1 MKKFLNLGW
10 ILAGLWI
17 AGATFAAA
25 AETLTI
31 KGSDT
36 FSVELGPPLIAAF
49 QEQNPDVQIDLT
61 GLGSAS
67 GIADLLEDTCDVAA
81 STRAF
86 DETEQRMARSKGIG
100 LQSAI
105 AGYYGLAV
113 VVNADNPL
121 NDLSDAAVRDV
132 FSGKTTS
139 WKQVGGPD
147 RPIEVL
153 IRDASGGSHLGFR
166 ELAMEGREYAAH
178 AQGFAGF
185 DELARAVAERPGAIG
200 YVEMNLVAQPGL
212 HVVSVNGIP
221 PNEVTVQKGTYP
233 YVQPVWLYAREKSPN
248 AATARFLQFVCS
260 KPGQQ
265 IVKSV
270 GFVPVELIR
279 LGGGGVFFLVFQV
292 LGGLALFIFGMNI
305 MTDGLREAAGQ
316 KLRSLLSVM
325 TTRKLSGIGLGTLL
339 GTLVHSSATTVMLVG
354 FIHAGLMNLVQAVPV
369 MLGANIGTSIS
380 MQAISFSLGKYALFA
395 VTVGFIIS
403 MVAKTTKRRKLGL
416 SLMGFG
422 LLFLGMTLMSDAIKP
437 HRELLKPIMASIS
450 GETTQGLVVG
460 ILMATL
466 LTSIIQSSGA
476 TIGMAFALVQAGVLT
491 SVEQT
496 MPIILGA
503 HIGTCAT
510 ALLGSIGTS
519 MSAKR
524 LAYSHLIFNIL
535 NVTAAALL
543 KGPLVA
549 FLVWMS
555 PGNVLRQSANL
566 HTTVMVIAAFTML
579 PLSTLY
585 AKLITRLF
593 RSRKPEPEPSYL
605 DDKLLDYPEQAIC
618 AAIRELQR
626 VAKIC
631 AKSLR
636 LAGQTIL
643 FAQTPQDIH
652 AIKLNEQVVNDVKL
666 AMKEYLANL
675 TRRYLSKRQ
684 AILIQ
689 HLDRCMSDLERI
701 GDHVET
707 ICNLS
712 LRRQKVPEAVVD
724 KESFDTAFRL
734 YENALH
740 LFKLVIDSLDPDRE
754 NIQEI
759 AQQILQARDNYMQDS
774 LNTRA
779 MFTDKV
785 SQRLITPIAGIFFS
799 EYIAALDRIVKHSK
813 TIALAEKQPQF
824 WIKHSKLGKHVD
836 LAPEPTPQQLVDPKD
851 YLSRLQAED
860 YL

>member
-1 MKKFLNLGW
+1 MKSNVRW
-10 ILAGLWI
+10 IIAGLWI
-17 AGATFAAA
+17 AGAALAQA
-25 AETLTI
+25 GETLSI

-36 FSVELGPPLIAAF
+36 FSAELGPPLISAF
-49 QEQNPDVQIDLT
+49 KAQNDGIEVELT

-67 GIADLLEDTCDVAA
+67 GIADLLENTCDIAV
-81 STRAF
+81 SSRSL
-86 DETEQRMARSKGIG
+86 DETEQRMARSKGIE
-100 LQSAI
+100 LKSAI
-105 AGYYGLAV
+105 AGYYGVAL
-113 VVNADNPL
+113 VVNAENPL
-121 NDLSDAAVRDV
+121 KDLSDAAIRDV
-132 FSGKTTS
+132 FVGKATN

-153 IRDASGGSHLGFR
+153 IRDATGGSHLGFR
-166 ELAMEGREYAAH
+166 ELAMDNRPYAAH
-178 AQGFAGF
+178 VRAFASYE
-185 DELARAVAERPGAIG
+185 ELAQAVSARPDAIG
-200 YVEMNLVAQPGL
+200 YVEMNLVSQPGL
-212 HVVSVNGIP
+212 HPLSINGIP
-221 PNEVTVQKGTYP
+221 PNEITVQKGVYP
-233 YVQPVWLYAREKSPN
+233 YVQPVWLYARAKSAN
-248 AATARFLQFVCS
+248 AAIERFLQFVRS
-260 KPGQQ
+260 KPGQE
-265 IVKSV
+265 IVESV
-270 GFVPVELIR
+270 GFVPADLIQLDGR
-279 LGGGGVFFLVFQV
+279 GIFFLVFQV

-305 MTDGLREAAGQ
+305 MSDGLREAAGQ
-316 KLRSLLSVM
+316 RLRSILSVM
-325 TTRKLSGIGLGTLL
+325 TTHKLSGLGLGTLL

-369 MLGANIGTSIS
+369 MLGANVGTTLS
-380 MQAISFSLGKYALFA
+380 MQAISFKLSDYALFA
-395 VTVGFIIS
+395 VTVGFIVS
-403 MVAKTTKRRKLGL
+403 MVAKTTKRKKLGL

-437 HRELLKPIMASIS
+437 HRELLKPIMAGIS
-450 GETTQGLVVG
+450 AETPKGLVLG
-460 ILMATL
+460 ILVATL

-476 TIGMAFALVQAGVLT
+476 TIGMAFALVTAGVLT

-519 MSAKR
+519 ISAKR
-524 LAYSHLIFNIL
+524 LAYSHLIFNVL
-535 NVTAAALL
+535 NVVVASLL

-549 FLVWMS
+549 LLVWMS
-555 PGNVLRQSANL
+555 PDNVLRQSANL
-566 HTTVMVIAAFTML
+566 HTVVMVVAAFFML
-579 PLSTLY
+579 PVATPY
-585 AKLITRLF
+585 ARLITRVF

-605 DDKLLDYPEQAIC
+605 DDKLLEYPEQAIC
-618 AAIRELQR
+618 ASMRELQR
-626 VAKIC
+626 VAKTC

-652 AIKLNEQVVNDVKL
+652 AIKLNEQVVNDVKA
-666 AMKEYLANL
+666 AMKEYLARL

-701 GDHVET
+701 GDHIET

-724 KESFDTAFRL
+724 KESFDIAFRL

-740 LFKLVIDSLDPDRE
+740 LFKLVIDSLDPDKE

-759 AQQILQARDNYMQDS
+759 AQQILQARDDYMEDS

-785 SQRLITPIAGIFFS
+785 AQRLITPIAGIFFS

-824 WIKHSKLGKHVD
+824 WIKRTKLGKHVD
-836 LAPEPTPQQLVDPKD
+836 MAPEPELQKLVDPKD